1 MTSAGSAT
9 RATRATRSQ
18 LALLAGLALLAALGG
33 CRDQPAALHIAAG
46 VSELH
51 IASWNLAWLS
61 ERDQTGTIKR
71 SDADYQ
77 RLARY
82 ADRLDADIIAFQEV
96 ASAAAAAR
104 VFDPARYQVLISKRS
119 GAQRTGFAY
128 KKTLRV
134 TRYPDLTAL
143 DVGGLRHGVDIGVEL
158 GETSLR
164 LLSVHLKSGCFADPL
179 SRDSAAC
186 SKLARQVPALE
197 AWIDARARADE
208 PFVVLGDFNRR
219 MDADDM
225 MWRDLDDGDPAPLT
239 LTLTTAGQRSRCWGG
254 QYPEFI
260 DHIVLGSQATGWLL
274 PGSFAQLV
282 YDEPAADK
290 RARKRISD
298 HCPISVRLRPALAAE
313 VPGRPAEP
321 PAAPIAAKAP
331 RDASAQRAPPTAA
344 APPGGGTATETPP
357 TEAAPSAQPPAEAKP
372 SRPGERRETGP
383 MSVKGNVS
391 RGRKLYHLPSCPSYA
406 QVRIDERKGE
416 RYFATEEAARR
427 AGFRKAGNCP

>member
-1 MTSAGSAT
+1 MRAGSAT
-9 RATRATRSQ
+9 
-18 LALLAGLALLAALGG
+18 LALLAGLAILATLGG
-33 CRDQPAALHIAAG
+33 CRDQPAALHIAAD

-51 IASWNLAWLS
+51 IASWNLAWLN

-71 SDADYQ
+71 SDSDYQ

-82 ADRLDADIIAFQEV
+82 ADRLNADIIAFQEV

-134 TRYPDLTAL
+134 TRYPDLTTL
-143 DVGGLRHGVDIGVEL
+143 DVGGLRHGVDIGVEI

-197 AWIDARARADE
+197 AWIDARARADD

-225 MWRDLDDGDPAPLT
+225 MWRDLDDGDPASLT

-254 QYPEFI
+254 RYPEFI

-274 PGSFAQLV
+274 PGSFSQFV
-282 YDEPAADK
+282 YDEPATDK

-313 VPGRPAEP
+313 APAPPAEA
-321 PAAPIAAKAP
+321 PAAPSAAKAPP
-331 RDASAQRAPPTAA
+331 RDASAKQAPAA
-344 APPGGGTATETPP
+344 EVAPRGEPPVKAT
-357 TEAAPSAQPPAEAKP
+357 PSQ
-372 SRPGERRETGP
+372 PGERRETGP
-383 MSVKGNVS
+383 MTVKGNVS
-391 RGRKLYHLPSCPSYA
+391 RGRKLYHLPNCPSYA